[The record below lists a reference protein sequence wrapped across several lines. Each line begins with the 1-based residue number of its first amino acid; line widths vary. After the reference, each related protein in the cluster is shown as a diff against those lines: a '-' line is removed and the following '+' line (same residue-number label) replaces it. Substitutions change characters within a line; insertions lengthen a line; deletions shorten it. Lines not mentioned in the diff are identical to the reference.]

1 MKRTPVN
8 EVLNFIKYPLQ
19 WIIVCFILWKVSQ
32 TQRDQGFSGAFW
44 AEKTESGLIFRLLTT
59 PAKRVGVERTGYL
72 TTPTTN
78 FELKFL
84 EN

>member
-1 MKRTPVN
+1 MGIALSVVLDDLSLDHCPV
-8 EVLNFIKYPLQ
+8 
-19 WIIVCFILWKVSQ
+19 VCFILWKVSQ

-44 AEKTESGLIFRLLTT
+44 AEKTESGLIFRLSTT